1 MASDRFRLSPSFP
14 PRRFHHPACMT
25 MSRLPHIRLRWLGGL
40 VLLVMIGCATPG
52 PSAPQRTPQ
61 QIREQI
67 TGMLPASLPDRAGW
81 AADIQS
87 AFAALQI
94 EPTTSRL
101 CAVIAVTQQESGM
114 TSDPEVPGLPRIVRT
129 EIERRAGE
137 RHIPAFVVGA
147 ALKLRSP
154 DGRTYEQRLQAV
166 RTERDVSRLF
176 DEFIAGVPLG
186 KRLFADDNPVQTG
199 GPMQVSIAWSQR
211 HARQRTYPYP
221 AAGSIRD
228 EVFSR
233 RGGMYFGIA
242 HLLDYPVS
250 YDRMLY
256 RFADFNAGHYAS
268 RNAAFQSVVARL
280 TATKL
285 ALDGDLVA
293 PGGSDQ
299 PGATEQAVRKLGGR
313 LNLGDAAIR
322 RDLERENE
330 ADFDRTA
337 VYRAVYALAE
347 GAAAARPA
355 PRAVLPQI
363 RLVGPKIS
371 RNLTTAWFAERV
383 DGRRQQCVARVD
395 GGGNKGQGSGPA
407 GGATTNRR

>member
-186 KRLFADDNPVQTG
+186 KRLFAEDNPVQTG

-211 HARQRTYPYP
+211 HARQRPYPYP

-233 RGGMYFGIA
+233 GGGMYFGIA

-268 RNAAFQSVVARL
+268 RNAAFQAAV
-280 TATKL
+280 TAASGIPL
-285 ALDGDLVA
+285 ALDGDLVLTGRGNVGKTESA
-293 PGGSDQ
+293 VRTLAGPLGLSPQRIREQLERGGQHDFERT
-299 PGATEQAVRKLGGR
+299 PLYQAVFRLG
-313 LNLGDAAIR
+313 
-322 RDLERENE
+322 E
-330 ADFDRTA
+330 
-337 VYRAVYALAE
+337 
-347 GAAAARPA
+347 AAAGKPL
-355 PRAVLPQI
+355 PRAVVPAIDLHS
-363 RLVGPKIS
+363 PKFT
-371 RNLTTAWFAERV
+371 RKLTTEWFATRV
-383 DGRRQQCVARVD
+383 DQRYRRCL
-395 GGGNKGQGSGPA
+395 GSEPI
-407 GGATTNRR
+407 RY